1 MKARPLTIIAM
12 LALAGCNT
20 PSVEEVNRSPALSPV
35 GYGVGMDPK
44 SAYSYPTPPAQATKR
59 YSLWDDRQ
67 SKFFTDA
74 RALQAGDIL
83 TVDIQINDRARF
95 RNESDRSRTS
105 SRGLG
110 LGASV
115 ATWPWRSLTGSAE
128 FDVDSDTAT
137 KGKGETVRSE
147 DIKLSVAAVVTDV
160 LPNGNLVISG
170 SQEVLVNAELRVLT
184 ITGIVRPS
192 DIGAANTVSYERI
205 AEARISYGGRGR
217 LSEVQQPGWGHQI
230 VDNVLPF

>member
-1 MKARPLTIIAM
+1 MNARPLILLAA
-12 LALAGCNT
+12 LALAGCTT
-20 PSVEEVNRSPALSPV
+20 PQEEIGKPPALSPV

-44 SAYSYPTPPAQATKR
+44 TVYSYPTPPAQATRR

-95 RNESDRSRTS
+95 RNESERSRTS

-115 ATWPWRSLTGSAE
+115 STWPWKGVTGSAD
-128 FDVDSDTAT
+128 FDVDSDTPSKGAGAT
-137 KGKGETVRSE
+137 ERSE
-147 DIKLSVAAVVTDV
+147 DIRLSVAAVVTDV

-217 LSEVQQPGWGHQI
+217 LTEVQQPGWGHQI
-230 VDNVLPF
+230 VDNILPF